1 MIAVELSLR
10 QLMDAVRQLSPSEK
24 LELNEMIWQE
34 DISIPI
40 EHQNLVN
47 DRITKAKT
55 NTDQLLNWDIACKS
69 LKA

>member
-24 LELNEMIWQE
+24 LELNEMIWKD
-34 DISIPI
+34 DISIPL
-40 EHQNLVN
+40 EHQAIVTERIKNSKVN
-47 DRITKAKT
+47 PEFLQDWELASKT
-55 NTDQLLNWDIACKS
+55 

>member
-1 MIAVELSLR
+1 
-10 QLMDAVRQLSPSEK
+10 
-24 LELNEMIWQE
+24 MIWQE

-55 NTDQLLNWDIACKS
+55 NTDQLLNWDIACKNS
-69 LKA
+69 L